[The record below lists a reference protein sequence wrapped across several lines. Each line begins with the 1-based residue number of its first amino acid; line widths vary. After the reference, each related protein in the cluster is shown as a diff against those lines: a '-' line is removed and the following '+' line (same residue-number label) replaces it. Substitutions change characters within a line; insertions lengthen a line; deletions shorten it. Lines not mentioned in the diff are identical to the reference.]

1 MFKYFILLPIFLVLN
16 IFLLNGQS
24 VNSKGKL
31 GQPVE
36 IKNAD
41 SLVGVRIA
49 DEGEI
54 RRYEGHV
61 WFEQGNIVL
70 RCGEAVHYTG
80 GNSVDL
86 SGNVEITQGEMRLRS
101 PHIFY
106 NGKTGIATSKDTI
119 TLFDKNTYLSARSG
133 EYNTETQIVNFYGSV
148 RIDADSVV
156 IDCDTLEYSRL
167 SLIAKAFGNVKIED
181 DSVIILSDKAEHRR
195 TEKESHAVGMV
206 NVIGKYNGITMTA
219 DTVFH
224 KNMDNYT
231 YCSGSPVLYMIENDS
246 GNATELD
253 SVYSENDSLTEKQSN
268 MPASNKKIIR
278 QDTLSIS
285 SNRIIAMRYAGEDRA
300 LFDGDAEII
309 RGNISARSAYAFY
322 NKTKEYVFLKGP
334 ATVWYDSTQLH
345 ADSITIFMSKSKLK
359 LIEGAGNAFSLTV
372 TDTAHADLQSQLS
385 GNEIRII
392 FENDS
397 LRFIRTNGNSRSL
410 YFTSPTDSS
419 EGGGASASADS
430 ILISME
436 EGQLDRIDWI
446 GGVQGKY
453 IPESMILANPKEY
466 YLPGYRCSYDK
477 PRRKPL
483 LLR

>member
-1 MFKYFILLPIFLVLN
+1 
-16 IFLLNGQS
+16 
-24 VNSKGKL
+24 
-31 GQPVE
+31 
-36 IKNAD
+36 
-41 SLVGVRIA
+41 
-49 DEGEI
+49 
-54 RRYEGHV
+54 
-61 WFEQGNIVL
+61 
-70 RCGEAVHYTG
+70 
-80 GNSVDL
+80 
-86 SGNVEITQGEMRLRS
+86 
-101 PHIFY
+101 
-106 NGKTGIATSKDTI
+106 
-119 TLFDKNTYLSARSG
+119 
-133 EYNTETQIVNFYGSV
+133 
-148 RIDADSVV
+148 
-156 IDCDTLEYSRL
+156 
-167 SLIAKAFGNVKIED
+167 
-181 DSVIILSDKAEHRR
+181 
-195 TEKESHAVGMV
+195 MV

-309 RGNISARSAYAFY
+309 RGNISARSAYAFIIRQR
-322 NKTKEYVFLKGP
+322 NMWFLKGP

-430 ILISME
+430 LLISME
-436 EGQLDRIDWI
+436 KDNSTELTG
-446 GGVQGKY
+446 
-453 IPESMILANPKEY
+453 
-466 YLPGYRCSYDK
+466 
-477 PRRKPL
+477 
-483 LLR
+483 